1 MEDSLT
7 GYPPALSQAQLSNL
21 IFNIKDW
28 QITHGMQL
36 KYGPDVESISSTPI
50 GVSVFPTPFPRVL
63 FEQAQ
68 ALQPIYNRLYA
79 AIAEDEGWLYE
90 VLRGCVL
97 RHLASC
103 LFHSIDD
110 TIPARIDS
118 LMMDVLRPCCG
129 EFINK

>member
-1 MEDSLT
+1 MEDSLL
-7 GYPPALSQAQLSNL
+7 GYPPAVSHDQLSNL

-50 GVSVFPTPFPRVL
+50 GVSVFPTPFPKIL
-63 FEQAQ
+63 FAYAQ

-79 AIAEDEGWLYE
+79 AISEDEDWLYE

-97 RHLASC
+97 RHLADC
-103 LFHSIDD
+103 IFHSIDD
-110 TIPARIDS
+110 TIS
-118 LMMDVLRPCCG
+118 G
-129 EFINK
+129 